1 MDSGPFDRRTF
12 LTAAGATLLAGV
24 SPRDADAARRSEALF
39 ATAYMTDR
47 NTFGAAVLSE
57 EGTVISR
64 ISLPARGHD
73 VVFQPGSVKQA
84 VVFARRPGNFACAFA
99 TDRSSEPQFFSS
111 PEGRHFYG
119 HGAFSTDGK
128 LLYATEN
135 DFEIARGLVGLYDVS
150 DSFRRIGEFPT
161 GGIGPHDIR
170 LMPDG
175 RTLAVANGGI
185 ETHPDYGR
193 AKLNIPTME
202 PSLAFI
208 DTGNGTVQYR
218 VSLPRELTKLS
229 LRHMDGDD
237 RGRLW
242 IAGQHEG
249 DAAQIVPLVH
259 VWSDE
264 NGLSTVPLPQTAT
277 ARLKGYVG
285 SIAYNHNSDRLAVSS
300 PRGGVMVHCPAS
312 DPSNVTVVEQRK
324 VCGLAS
330 HGAKFAMTSADGT
343 AQTARGPSTQS
354 SHRWDNHLV
363 ASPRLVPVSD

>member
-1 MDSGPFDRRTF
+1 MRSDPIDRRTF
-12 LTAAGATLLAGV
+12 LAAAGATFLPGLL
-24 SPRDADAARRSEALF
+24 PRSAEAVQRSEVLF
-39 ATAYMTDR
+39 ATAYMTDQ

-57 EGTVISR
+57 EGSVISR

-73 VVFQPGSVKQA
+73 VVFQPGSGKRA

-111 PEGRHFYG
+111 PAGRHFYG
-119 HGAFSTDGK
+119 HGAFSLDGR

-135 DFEIARGLVGLYDVS
+135 DFENARGLIGLYDAS
-150 DSFRRIGEFPT
+150 DGFRRIGEFST
-161 GGIGPHDIR
+161 DGIGPHDIH
-170 LMPDG
+170 LMPNG

-208 DTGNGTVQYR
+208 DTLDGIVRQR
-218 VSLPRELTKLS
+218 VSLPRELSKLS
-229 LRHMDGDD
+229 LRHMDSDD

-242 IAGQHEG
+242 VAGQHEG
-249 DAAQIVPLVH
+249 NPARIVPLVH
-259 VWSDE
+259 HWNDE
-264 NGLSTVPLPQTAT
+264 TGLSTVSLPQAAT

-285 SIAYNHNSDRLAVSS
+285 SIAFNHDSHRLAVSS
-300 PRGGVMVHCPAS
+300 PRGGVVLHYPAS
-312 DPSNVTVVEQRK
+312 DPSKVTVVEQRK

-330 HGAKFAMTSADGT
+330 HGAQFAMTSADGT
-343 AQTARGPSTQS
+343 AKTARGPSEIS
-354 SHRWDNHLV
+354 AYRWDNHLT
-363 ASPRLVPVSD
+363 ASSQMVPASD

>member
-1 MDSGPFDRRTF
+1 MHSGPSDRRTF

-24 SPRDADAARRSEALF
+24 SQRAADAAQRSEVLF
-39 ATAYMTDR
+39 ATAYLTDQ

-57 EGTVISR
+57 EGTVVSR

-73 VVFQPGSVKQA
+73 VVFQPGSVKA

-111 PEGRHFYG
+111 PAGRHFYG

-128 LLYATEN
+128 LLFATEN
-135 DFEIARGLVGLYDVS
+135 DFENARGLIGLYDAS
-150 DSFRRIGEFPT
+150 DGFRRIGEFPT

-170 LMPDG
+170 LMPNG

-208 DTGNGTVQYR
+208 DTANGTVQHR
-218 VSLPRELTKLS
+218 VTLPQELNKLS

-249 DAAQIVPLVH
+249 NPAQIVPLVH
-259 VWSDE
+259 IWNDE
-264 NGLSTVPLPQTAT
+264 NGLSTVPLPRAAT

-285 SIAYNHNSDRLAVSS
+285 SIAYNFDSDRLAVSS
-300 PRGGVMVHCPAS
+300 PRGGVVVHYLAS
-312 DPSNVTVVEQRK
+312 DPSNATVVEQRK

-330 HGAKFAMTSADGT
+330 HGAQFAMTSAEGT
-343 AQTARGPSTQS
+343 AQTALSASTQS
-354 SHRWDNHLV
+354 THRWDNHLT
-363 ASPRLVPVSD
+363 ASTRLVPASD